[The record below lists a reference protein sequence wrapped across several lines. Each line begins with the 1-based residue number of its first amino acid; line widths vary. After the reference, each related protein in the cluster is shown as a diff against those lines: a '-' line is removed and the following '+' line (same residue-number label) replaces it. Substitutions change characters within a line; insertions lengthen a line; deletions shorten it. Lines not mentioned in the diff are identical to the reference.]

1 MRVARAALIWAALA
15 LAVGWPLADA
25 ASSELLQYR
34 DVIYATSGFAGL
46 LALALLL
53 FQPLLAGGWL
63 PGLPGARG
71 RRAHRWIGGAL
82 VGLVVIHVAGL
93 WITSPPD
100 MVDALLFRSP
110 TPFSPFGV
118 VAMWA
123 LCAVVVLAAVRLR
136 LRLRTWRIAH
146 MCLAVVI
153 IVGSVAHVVLVEGT
167 IEPAS
172 KAALCV
178 LIVLAAATVM
188 ADLRRRMKKA
198 PSSGRGLAR
207 R

>member
-1 MRVARAALIWAALA
+1 MRVAWFALIWAALA
-15 LAVGWPLADA
+15 LALGWPLADA
-25 ASSELLQYR
+25 ASSELLEYR
-34 DVIYATSGFAGL
+34 DVIYVTSGFAGFI
-46 LALALLL
+46 ALALLL
-53 FQPLLAGGWL
+53 VQPLLAGGWL
-63 PGLPGARG
+63 PGLAGARG
-71 RRAHRWIGGAL
+71 RRAHRLIGVAL
-82 VGLVVIHVAGL
+82 VGAVVIHVAGL

-123 LCAVVVLAAVRLR
+123 LCAVLVLAALRLQ

-146 MCLAVVI
+146 MCLAAVI
-153 IVGSVAHVVLVEGT
+153 IVGSIAHAVLVEGT
-167 IEPAS
+167 MEPVS

-178 LIVLAAATVM
+178 LIVLAAATAM
-188 ADLRRRMKKA
+188 ANLRGRMKKA
-198 PSSGRGLAR
+198 PSVRKGLAR